1 MKVKQTLLLGLMTFA
16 CAATLVS
23 PAAVAKGNGG
33 GASQLTADEGK
44 ALQFMR
50 EEEKLARDVYT
61 TLGNQWKLPVFSNIA
76 NAEQQHTDRIKSLLT
91 TYRLADPVVNDAV
104 GVFKEPALNTL
115 YTQLIARGQTSLAE
129 ALQVGALVEETDI
142 SDLQKAISGTRQADI
157 AQVYGNLMRGSRN
170 HLRAFA
176 KQIENQGVTYQA
188 QALPQVEVDA
198 IINSPTERGGQGG
211 GQGHGNGG
219 GNGQCQGRRM
229 Q

>member
-142 SDLQKAISGTRQADI
+142 SDLQKAISGTR
-157 AQVYGNLMRGSRN
+157 
-170 HLRAFA
+170 
-176 KQIENQGVTYQA
+176 
-188 QALPQVEVDA
+188 
-198 IINSPTERGGQGG
+198 
-211 GQGHGNGG
+211 
-219 GNGQCQGRRM
+219 
-229 Q
+229 